1 MLSNNNYTHT
11 RIFRL
16 YLMAELIAGNS
27 QYNKPLLRVFGVELI
42 HLSVVPDRRTSERCH
57 ILDQHHF
64 SFKRGEIELVTRQQ
78 LG

>member
-1 MLSNNNYTHT
+1 MHA

-16 YLMAELIAGNS
+16 YLMAELVAGNS

-42 HLSVVPDRRTSERCH
+42 HLSVVPDRRTSKRCH
-57 ILDQHHF
+57 ILDQHYF